1 LENKKGFNGNELQNK
16 EFSDGSGL
24 ELYDFNARTY
34 DQEIGRFIQIDP
46 TPDDGDQES
55 LTPYHFSGNNPS
67 TFNDPNGKCPW
78 CDEIKE
84 GLKAAVT
91 ATVATVATV
100 AVAVDNVLG
109 TNVTGSI
116 ANSGD
121 VPTTQINNWNTAV
134 TSANN
139 ASVVVGTGATIV
151 GGGIATGSAAT
162 TIGSGGTTAIVTAPA
177 FVVGV
182 ATAAVGAVVTANASK
197 NLANGNGIIK
207 QGSESNPQP
216 SSGAARRDAMRK
228 EGIPTSQQPTNQKQ
242 TSAGRVLE
250 YEVPKPGGG
259 TIKKQAQ
266 QQTKDRN
273 HGPHWEVGTPKPGGQ
288 TDPAGRNRLQNGKS
302 KSFYK

>member
-1 LENKKGFNGNELQNK
+1 MSGISSKAAGKLENKKGFNGNELQNK

-91 ATVATVATV
+91 ATVATV

-197 NLANGNGIIK
+197 NLAEKKGLIRDQNAPPGTYDKKPSATKDKNRVVDQKPGEAALN
-207 QGSESNPQP
+207 QSEGLNAAKD
-216 SSGAARRDAMRK
+216 GAAK
-228 EGIPTSQQPTNQKQ
+228 NKPPGQKKQ
-242 TSAGRVLE
+242 TKINE
-250 YEVPKPGGG
+250 N
-259 TIKKQAQ
+259 KKTEDKLKTELKK
-266 QQTKDRN
+266 TKTLDGAKEN
-273 HGPHWEVGTPKPGGQ
+273 
-288 TDPAGRNRLQNGKS
+288 
-302 KSFYK
+302 F

>member
-91 ATVATVATV
+91 ATVATV

-197 NLANGNGIIK
+197 NLAEKKGLIRDQNAPPGTYDK
-207 QGSESNPQP
+207 KP
-216 SSGAARRDAMRK
+216 SATKDKNRVVDQKPGEAALNQFEGLNAAKDGAAK
-228 EGIPTSQQPTNQKQ
+228 NKPPGQKKQ
-242 TSAGRVLE
+242 TKINE
-250 YEVPKPGGG
+250 N
-259 TIKKQAQ
+259 KKTEDKLKTELKK
-266 QQTKDRN
+266 TKTLDGAKEN
-273 HGPHWEVGTPKPGGQ
+273 
-288 TDPAGRNRLQNGKS
+288 
-302 KSFYK
+302 F

>member
-1 LENKKGFNGNELQNK
+1 MSGISSKAAGKLENKKGFNGNELQNK

-197 NLANGNGIIK
+197 NLAEKKGLIRDQNAPPGTYDKKPSATKDKNRVVDQKPGEAALN
-207 QGSESNPQP
+207 QSEGLNAAKD
-216 SSGAARRDAMRK
+216 GAAK
-228 EGIPTSQQPTNQKQ
+228 NKPPGQKKQ
-242 TSAGRVLE
+242 TKINE
-250 YEVPKPGGG
+250 N
-259 TIKKQAQ
+259 KKTEDKLKTELKK
-266 QQTKDRN
+266 TKTLDGAKEN
-273 HGPHWEVGTPKPGGQ
+273 
-288 TDPAGRNRLQNGKS
+288 
-302 KSFYK
+302 F

>member
-1 LENKKGFNGNELQNK
+1 MAGISSKAAGKLENKKGFNGNELQNK

-46 TPDDGDQES
+46 TPDDGDQEP

-91 ATVATVATV
+91 ATVATV

-197 NLANGNGIIK
+197 NLAEKKGLIRDQNAPPGTYDK
-207 QGSESNPQP
+207 KP
-216 SSGAARRDAMRK
+216 SATKDKNRVVDQKPGEAALNQFEGLNAAKDGAAK
-228 EGIPTSQQPTNQKQ
+228 NKPPGQKKQ
-242 TSAGRVLE
+242 TKINE
-250 YEVPKPGGG
+250 N
-259 TIKKQAQ
+259 KKTEDKLKTELKK
-266 QQTKDRN
+266 TKTLDGAKEN
-273 HGPHWEVGTPKPGGQ
+273 
-288 TDPAGRNRLQNGKS
+288 
-302 KSFYK
+302 F

>member
-1 LENKKGFNGNELQNK
+1 MSGISSKAAGKLENKKGFNGNELQNK

-91 ATVATVATV
+91 ATVATV

-197 NLANGNGIIK
+197 NLAEKKGLIRDQNAPPGTYDK
-207 QGSESNPQP
+207 KP
-216 SSGAARRDAMRK
+216 SATKDKNRVVDQKPGEAALNQFEGLNAAKDGAAK
-228 EGIPTSQQPTNQKQ
+228 NKPPGQKKQ
-242 TSAGRVLE
+242 TKINE
-250 YEVPKPGGG
+250 N
-259 TIKKQAQ
+259 KKTEDKLKTELKK
-266 QQTKDRN
+266 TKTLDGAKEN
-273 HGPHWEVGTPKPGGQ
+273 
-288 TDPAGRNRLQNGKS
+288 
-302 KSFYK
+302 F

>member
-91 ATVATVATV
+91 ATVATV

-197 NLANGNGIIK
+197 NLAEKKGLIRDQNAPPGTYDKKPSATKDKNRVVDQKPGEAALN
-207 QGSESNPQP
+207 QSEGLNAAKD
-216 SSGAARRDAMRK
+216 GAAK
-228 EGIPTSQQPTNQKQ
+228 NKPPGQKKQ
-242 TSAGRVLE
+242 TKINE
-250 YEVPKPGGG
+250 N
-259 TIKKQAQ
+259 KKTEDKLKTELKK
-266 QQTKDRN
+266 TKTLDGAKEN
-273 HGPHWEVGTPKPGGQ
+273 
-288 TDPAGRNRLQNGKS
+288 
-302 KSFYK
+302 F

>member
-1 LENKKGFNGNELQNK
+1 MSGISSKAAGKLENKKGFNGNELQNK

-197 NLANGNGIIK
+197 NLAEKKGLIRDQNAPPGTYDK
-207 QGSESNPQP
+207 KP
-216 SSGAARRDAMRK
+216 SATKDKNRVVDQKPGEAALNQFEGLNAAKDGAAK
-228 EGIPTSQQPTNQKQ
+228 NKPPGQKKQ
-242 TSAGRVLE
+242 TKINE
-250 YEVPKPGGG
+250 N
-259 TIKKQAQ
+259 KKTEDKLKTELKK
-266 QQTKDRN
+266 TKTLDGAKEN
-273 HGPHWEVGTPKPGGQ
+273 
-288 TDPAGRNRLQNGKS
+288 
-302 KSFYK
+302 F

>member
-1 LENKKGFNGNELQNK
+1 MAGISSKAAGKLENKKGFNGNELQNK

-91 ATVATVATV
+91 ATVATV

-197 NLANGNGIIK
+197 NLAEKKGLIRDQNAPPGTYDKKPSATKDKNRVVDQKPGEAALN
-207 QGSESNPQP
+207 QSEGLNAAKD
-216 SSGAARRDAMRK
+216 GAAK
-228 EGIPTSQQPTNQKQ
+228 NKPPGQKKQ
-242 TSAGRVLE
+242 TKINE
-250 YEVPKPGGG
+250 N
-259 TIKKQAQ
+259 KKTEDKLKTELKK
-266 QQTKDRN
+266 TKTLDGAKEN
-273 HGPHWEVGTPKPGGQ
+273 
-288 TDPAGRNRLQNGKS
+288 
-302 KSFYK
+302 F